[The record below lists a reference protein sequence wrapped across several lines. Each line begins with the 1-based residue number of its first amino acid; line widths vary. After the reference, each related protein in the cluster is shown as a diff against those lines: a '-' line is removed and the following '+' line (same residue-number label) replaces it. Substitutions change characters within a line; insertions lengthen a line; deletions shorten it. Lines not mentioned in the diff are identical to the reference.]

1 MGRLNK
7 PFGPGHDDAGDR
19 RFRPHAWQ
27 WESGRCTGGPK
38 AGQAVSRGVGDET
51 AGTPC
56 ERIADSAAPA
66 ERLGCAVR
74 APGPQIETPKLRVVT
89 AYPRANGL
97 RLFVR
102 HLDPVDMALPR
113 AAIFLGQRHTGMIV
127 RNGVGDRGRLSLRA
141 GCRFGRSG
149 QIENGFARVAKLVEL
164 FPVAACLI
172 IAIAAFDIMAQTPDM
187 FPKLIWAGAWLC
199 PHRVGKF

>member
-1 MGRLNK
+1 MTTLVTDVSGRTLGSGNSEGAPVGQRPGKPSLAGWVMKPQGRL
-7 PFGPGHDDAGDR
+7 A
-19 RFRPHAWQ
+19 
-27 WESGRCTGGPK
+27 SGLPIL
-38 AGQAVSRGVGDET
+38 
-51 AGTPC
+51 P
-56 ERIADSAAPA
+56 
-66 ERLGCAVR
+66 RLRKGWVVLS

-97 RLFVR
+97 RLFLR